1 MFLFRLFCDTQEMH
15 KVLIRESFEDYKNLK
30 KNWNKKYP
38 HLIGFLNIDVYN
50 KLNEYHKEV
59 WQEHHIR
66 LITFKKN
73 VINNILSYS
82 ANYPDEKFSKHIF
95 IREHKKSPYILE
107 QNIAEVLLDL

>member
-15 KVLIRESFEDYKNLK
+15 KALIRESFEDYKNLK

-38 HLIGFLNIDVYN
+38 NLIGFVNIDVYN
-50 KLNEYHKEV
+50 KLNEYHKEA
-59 WQEHHIR
+59 WQEHNIK
-66 LITFKKN
+66 LITLKKN

-95 IREHKKSPYILE
+95 IREYTKSPYSLE
-107 QNIAEVLLDL
+107 QNISQVLLDL